1 MAKAT
6 RILQLGHYNSG
17 GLTRNIQRCTMAVV
31 YIMATVQPMPP
42 QIHRRERPQEK
53 EFEALLL
60 DTFRRAGWSIYEKP
74 PADGQADVVV
84 ESGGKKYVIEVKRS
98 AEGRRDRLVPLLS
111 QAILEAQAAAR
122 HYSNSVIPVAVVASP
137 HISDSVAAQVQQF
150 ALRHAPNVGIGVM
163 DSEGFRAFH
172 GFGLEKFNSERSTRS
187 QLGLPIQSE
196 SSAYLFSDLNQW
208 MLKIL
213 LGQDIPESLL
223 TVPRGQYRSGR
234 QLAQAAGVSVM
245 STSRLVR
252 QLSSEGFLDQRKG
265 LLRLV
270 RTEELMRRWQGA
282 SQRTAREVLVRWIIR
297 GGKEQF
303 LSAVRSYCS
312 WLDAKLLRPPNPRV
326 GRLVV
331 PAPRIAI
338 GLFAAADLLGVGFV
352 HGVAPYIYLEHL
364 NSAALEQLGL
374 SVEDAEGQPDAYIR
388 IPENKEAVFRAVVRH
403 EGVAVSDI
411 LQVWLDASNHPTR
424 GKEQADQIWSRV
436 LAPSIQQAHR

>member
-1 MAKAT
+1 MRAHSLVWWP
-6 RILQLGHYNSG
+6 RQLGFYNSG

-42 QIHRRERPQEK
+42 QIHRRKRPQEK

-60 DTFRRAGWSIYEKP
+60 DTFRRAGWSIHEKP
-74 PADGQADVVV
+74 PLGGQGDVVL
-84 ESGGKKYVIEVKRS
+84 ESRGKKYVIEVKRS

-111 QAILEAQAAAR
+111 QAILQAQAAAR
-122 HYSNSVIPVAVVASP
+122 HYSNSVIAVAVVASP

-172 GFGLEKFNSERSTRS
+172 GFGLEKFNSERSTPS

-234 QLAQAAGVSVM
+234 QLAQAADVSVM

-252 QLSSEGFLDQRKG
+252 QTLERGF
-265 LLRLV
+265 
-270 RTEELMRRWQGA
+270 
-282 SQRTAREVLVRWIIR
+282 
-297 GGKEQF
+297 
-303 LSAVRSYCS
+303 
-312 WLDAKLLRPPNPRV
+312 P
-326 GRLVV
+326 
-331 PAPRIAI
+331 
-338 GLFAAADLLGVGFV
+338 
-352 HGVAPYIYLEHL
+352 
-364 NSAALEQLGL
+364 
-374 SVEDAEGQPDAYIR
+374 
-388 IPENKEAVFRAVVRH
+388 
-403 EGVAVSDI
+403 
-411 LQVWLDASNHPTR
+411 
-424 GKEQADQIWSRV
+424 
-436 LAPSIQQAHR
+436 

>member
-172 GFGLEKFNSERSTRS
+172 E
-187 QLGLPIQSE
+187 I
-196 SSAYLFSDLNQW
+196 
-208 MLKIL
+208 
-213 LGQDIPESLL
+213 
-223 TVPRGQYRSGR
+223 GR
-234 QLAQAAGVSVM
+234 
-245 STSRLVR
+245 
-252 QLSSEGFLDQRKG
+252 
-265 LLRLV
+265 
-270 RTEELMRRWQGA
+270 
-282 SQRTAREVLVRWIIR
+282 
-297 GGKEQF
+297 
-303 LSAVRSYCS
+303 
-312 WLDAKLLRPPNPRV
+312 
-326 GRLVV
+326 
-331 PAPRIAI
+331 
-338 GLFAAADLLGVGFV
+338 
-352 HGVAPYIYLEHL
+352 
-364 NSAALEQLGL
+364 
-374 SVEDAEGQPDAYIR
+374 
-388 IPENKEAVFRAVVRH
+388 
-403 EGVAVSDI
+403 
-411 LQVWLDASNHPTR
+411 
-424 GKEQADQIWSRV
+424 
-436 LAPSIQQAHR
+436 AHV